1 MPAGTAP
8 AGAPAQ
14 ARSPRW
20 AWGPSLAILA
30 PQLCVWAPLLP
41 CLLGTLGS
49 KPHLFR
55 PLFFSLGLC
64 QMRRLED
71 LISKAIFTKTVS
83 DLCR

>member
-14 ARSPRW
+14 ARSPQW

-55 PLFFSLGLC
+55 PLFFSHHNGHEKSNP
-64 QMRRLED
+64 MRRRGKLFQT
-71 LISKAIFTKTVS
+71 LLKIAF
-83 DLCR
+83 